1 MLDAQKRLQEADR
14 RYHRVADAIGRQKR
28 RIAEM
33 QKGGYS
39 AAGSIML
46 LREMEVSLNSMRG
59 ERNVI
64 ERRIERHPEDDPGNE
79 ISSYGFSKALS
90 VDRT

>member
-1 MLDAQKRLQEADR
+1 MLDAQKRLQEAD
-14 RYHRVADAIGRQKR
+14 HRITEWRTLMGRQKR

-39 AAGSIML
+39 AAGSITL

-59 ERNVI
+59 ERKVI
-64 ERRIERHPEDDPGNE
+64 ERRIERHRRMIRET
-79 ISSYGFSKALS
+79 KLVRTAS
-90 VDRT
+90 VNR